1 MKPYSKQTNDG
12 FTMVEMIVVVVI
24 IGILS
29 AIGTPSWLQWLT
41 RQRANTAQGEAVMV
55 LREAQSNAKRE
66 KRVWQACF
74 RDTGTKVQWS
84 VQPQHPNDANT
95 GVNRCLNPG
104 QHPNAGIVWN
114 DLASEDADK
123 IAIDTNPANTTLSSA
138 GTNTYSVLF
147 QYKGLLNTES
157 VQTGGITFGTRD
169 NQGSLGV
176 RAGTKRCVAVMTIM
190 GATSAGS
197 DNDCPRLVQTARR
210 G

>member
-29 AIGTPSWLQWLT
+29 AIVAPSWLQWLT
-41 RQRANTAQGEAVMV
+41 RQRVNTAQAEAVMV

-84 VQPQHPNDANT
+84 VQPQHPDDGNN
-95 GVNRCLNPG
+95 NRCLNPG
-104 QHPNAGIVWN
+104 QHPNAGIAWN

-123 IAIDTNPANTTLSSA
+123 IAIDSANTTLSNA
-138 GTNTYSVLF
+138 GSNTYSVLF
-147 QYKGLLNTES
+147 QYKGLLKTES
-157 VQTGGITFGTRD
+157 TQTGGITFGTRD

-197 DNDCPRLVQTARR
+197 DNDCPTLVQTARR